1 MKNTD
6 TPVIV
11 PTHAALLV
19 RDAGGRL
26 WADLMPVL
34 DPELDPVAGPYDATL
49 VLGNGFIMAI
59 TAPTGAHLISPVT
72 EPAPVDLIVGVMQ
85 P

>member
-1 MKNTD
+1 MSVIPVLPEPNPLLEQLVHQMLYSD

-34 DPELDPVAGPYDATL
+34 DPELELFTLGGGGPHCLTCPLERDP
-49 VLGNGFIMAI
+49 
-59 TAPTGAHLISPVT
+59 
-72 EPAPVDLIVGVMQ
+72 E
-85 P
+85 